1 MEYTLNKYT
10 RLRYEVDGIVLSDRV
25 LVDPATTPEEHDDEV
40 RILVALILSQNPDA
54 TVSQDT
60 IYKND
65 TVYVDP
71 TMGTP

>member
-10 RLRYEVDGIVLSDRV
+10 RLRYEIDGVMLAERV
-25 LVDPATTPEEHDDEV
+25 LVDPETTAEEHEDEV
-40 RILVALILSQNPDA
+40 TVLAALILSQNP
-54 TVSQDT
+54 TVTLQRDM
-60 IYKND
+60 IYKYD